1 MGAHEGVGA
10 IWGAI
15 ASETLVFVCCVSMV
29 VSVVW
34 CLSVYVYASVAY
46 VEEEEDLFVFNDK
59 VEGHRAPAAKPGR
72 VCARE
77 FERVP
82 TQRN

>member
-1 MGAHEGVGA
+1 MLVGAHEGVGA

-46 VEEEEDLFVFNDK
+46 AEEE
-59 VEGHRAPAAKPGR
+59 
-72 VCARE
+72 
-77 FERVP
+77 
-82 TQRN
+82 